1 MSSARPSEPR
11 LAQRNPVNAIEGID
25 GPDPLDY
32 DYTFDAITAIF
43 LWPSAVFLSLPTAAM
58 HRSRS
63 ERFWLRHSELSRLS
77 YTKWPHDAAIFIL
90 QEGAIL

>member
-43 LWPSAVFLSLPTAAM
+43 LWPSAVFCHYPRQLCIAQGVSGFGFAVANYPV
-58 HRSRS
+58 
-63 ERFWLRHSELSRLS
+63 
-77 YTKWPHDAAIFIL
+77 
-90 QEGAIL
+90 